1 MKVLLGI
8 SGGIA
13 VYKALDIVSTL
24 RKRRDEI
31 KVLMTENATKFVS
44 PLTFSSVGNTEVFV
58 NAFEFKEFIPHTAL
72 SSWADIL
79 IVAPAT
85 ANTIAKLAY
94 GIADNIVTM
103 TSLAFNGP
111 KLIVPSMNVRM
122 YENPVTMENMAKLSK
137 LGWKIIEPDTGHLAD
152 GEYGKGR
159 YPSNERIIFEIDNEF
174 SKKDLSALRILVS
187 AGPTREAIDPVRYIT
202 NRSSGKMGYA
212 IARAAIMRGAEV
224 DLVSGPVNLEVPFGV
239 KKYDVESAEEMGKAI
254 FELSKKVDLI
264 IMSAAVA
271 DYKPSKIEPQKIKK
285 VSDELD
291 LHLTRTVD
299 ILDELSKIK
308 KPDQFIVGFAAETE
322 NIVENSKRKLESK
335 KIDMIIAND
344 VSRKDIG
351 FDSNYDEVDVFFKE
365 AQPVHIDRMDKNS
378 LANKLLDLIVEQR
391 CKRI

>member
-137 LGWKIIEPDTGHLAD
+137 LGWKIIEPDTGD
-152 GEYGKGR
+152 
-159 YPSNERIIFEIDNEF
+159 
-174 SKKDLSALRILVS
+174 
-187 AGPTREAIDPVRYIT
+187 
-202 NRSSGKMGYA
+202 
-212 IARAAIMRGAEV
+212 
-224 DLVSGPVNLEVPFGV
+224 
-239 KKYDVESAEEMGKAI
+239 
-254 FELSKKVDLI
+254 
-264 IMSAAVA
+264 
-271 DYKPSKIEPQKIKK
+271 
-285 VSDELD
+285 
-291 LHLTRTVD
+291 
-299 ILDELSKIK
+299 
-308 KPDQFIVGFAAETE
+308 
-322 NIVENSKRKLESK
+322 RKS
-335 KIDMIIAND
+335 
-344 VSRKDIG
+344 V
-351 FDSNYDEVDVFFKE
+351 V
-365 AQPVHIDRMDKNS
+365 
-378 LANKLLDLIVEQR
+378 
-391 CKRI
+391 

>member
-13 VYKALDIVSTL
+13 VYKALDIVSIL

-308 KPDQFIVGFAAETE
+308 KSDQFIVGFAAETE